1 VFNSAKKF
9 TFLLKKVSLC
19 IMDSLYQEKII
30 LISKKFSRNSKH
42 SKRSLLYFKKSSTFA
57 NRRVKKTLKS
67 FEPNTC
73 CSPMMLIEKVVKLL
87 DDFHFD
93 IFREHVKNTS
103 LRSYYPLALIDV
115 IDRDFMADQSGDYLF
130 FQIYGDQPEG
140 EKDQKKLHQMGYYTF
155 RMTGFLAKNYPN
167 YLQHNVTRIQH
178 LINTGKLEAATK
190 LAEMT
195 RDVAEKIEDFDTEV
209 KVLEILALGEV
220 LLDSFKETFKHYERM
235 EYLANLKVNLY
246 SLNTQIVRFLKDK
259 GKDKEN
265 VHEVFQFLAQFV
277 NSDSFSIQ
285 IIAKLH
291 TCHFY
296 YLSRDAKFYE
306 PTILN
311 ILTEIEDA
319 LQKNGYIIFPFLQNI
334 QSKLH
339 FLKLNYSIRQLESEK
354 VLESANQILQDS
366 KEELFWNSF
375 INIPELSSIGIQTS
389 YLISNHFTSYRSD
402 HLDILPNEANIQ
414 ISILK
419 ARCEQILEEKDLEE
433 KSILRYINLIT
444 MYACLLLLG
453 SKENI
458 QEGIDRLE
466 NILFSYQQS
475 PFHSAIDTV
484 YNLLI
489 IGYFC
494 MGDNQSI
501 EKHYRRYK
509 KSTKKKVVNQENDQT
524 ILGLFLLSK
533 WIETSRDQY
542 VKKLEALLVETKGKS
557 NLSSTRKLLIE
568 ISTYFKMPLTLATL
582 E

>member
-1 VFNSAKKF
+1 
-9 TFLLKKVSLC
+9 
-19 IMDSLYQEKII
+19 
-30 LISKKFSRNSKH
+30 
-42 SKRSLLYFKKSSTFA
+42 
-57 NRRVKKTLKS
+57 
-67 FEPNTC
+67 
-73 CSPMMLIEKVVKLL
+73 MMLIEKVIKLL

-93 IFREHVKNTS
+93 IFREHVKNSS
-103 LRSYYPLALIDV
+103 LRSYYPLALIDI
-115 IDRDFMADQSGDYLF
+115 IDRNFLVEQGSDHLF

-140 EKDQKKLHQMGYYTF
+140 DKDQKKLHQMGYHTF

-178 LINTGKLEAATK
+178 LINTGKLEKATK
-190 LAEMT
+190 LAVMT
-195 RDVAEKIEDFDTEV
+195 REVAEKIEDFDTEI
-209 KVLEILALGEV
+209 KILEILALGDV
-220 LLDSFKETFKHYERM
+220 LLDSFKETVKLYERM
-235 EYLANLKVNLY
+235 EYLAKLKVDLY
-246 SLNTQIVRFLKDK
+246 ALNTQIVRFLKDK

-277 NSDSFSIQ
+277 NSKGFSIQ

-296 YLSRDAKFYE
+296 YLSRDPKFYE

-311 ILTEIEDA
+311 ILHEIEDA

-339 FLKLNYSIRQLESEK
+339 FLKLNYSIRQLEPDK

-366 KEELFWNSF
+366 QDELFWNSF

-402 HLDILPNEANIQ
+402 HLDILPDEIKTQ
-414 ISILK
+414 INVLK
-419 ARCEQILEEKDLEE
+419 RRCEIILEEKNLEE

-444 MYACLLLLG
+444 MYSCLLLLG
-453 SKENI
+453 SKNEI
-458 QEGIDRLE
+458 QEGIDKLE

-494 MGDNQSI
+494 MNDHQNI

-509 KSTKKKVVNQENDQT
+509 KSTKNKVVNQENDQSL
-524 ILGLFLLSK
+524 IGLYLLSK
-533 WIETSRDQY
+533 WLETSRDQY
-542 VKKLEALLVETKGKS
+542 VKKLRILLEETKGKS

-568 ISTYFKMPLTLATL
+568 IATYFKMPIKLATL